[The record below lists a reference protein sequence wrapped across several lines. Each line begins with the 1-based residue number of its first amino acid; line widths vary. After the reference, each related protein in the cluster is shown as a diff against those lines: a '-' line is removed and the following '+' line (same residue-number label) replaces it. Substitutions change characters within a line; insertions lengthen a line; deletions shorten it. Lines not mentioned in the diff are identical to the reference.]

1 MSFKGFQK
9 SIVRAPQ
16 QFKVKFNLGEHSKDP
31 VYTDAERR
39 FQELEKET
47 KKLHDE
53 SKKYFDAINGKQSR
67 PTHSLTITGE
77 SFLTPP
83 SPGMLNHQIEF
94 SKAIA
99 ELYKPISGR
108 ASDPNSYQAEG
119 NPEGIQACED
129 YATIVREL
137 QEALAP
143 ELGMIES
150 RVISPAD
157 QLLEV
162 IKVIRKVAVKRDH
175 KKLDYDRHRASLKKL
190 EDKKDKSLKDEKAL
204 YKAENDVE
212 QATQEYNYYNDLLK
226 DELPKLFTLEAE
238 FIRPLF
244 QSFYYMQLN
253 VFYTL
258 HERMQGMSISY
269 FNLNLDVEEAFE
281 QKRGDVQERAEALA
295 IVHFKTKGLGRSGS
309 RVSSKLAESKGSV
322 SRGRSTSTADENPP
336 PPYSAAAAT
345 PSPTGSFSSAA
356 KGKLAPPPPKAKPSH
371 LSKPAETVTA
381 LYDYEAQAHGD
392 LGFSAGDVIEIIH
405 RTDNQNEWWTGR
417 VDGREGQFP
426 GKRCPCLFFCSVLTI
441 VYSQLRA
448 VALAWMT
455 LFYFL
460 FFFCFYW
467 LFVLCSMMLW
477 RIWLHT

>member
-9 SIVRAPQ
+9 GLARAPQ
-16 QFKVKFNLGEHSKDP
+16 QFKVKFNIGEHSSDP
-31 VYTDAERR
+31 VYSDAERR
-39 FQELEKET
+39 FQELETET

-53 SKKYFDAINGKQSR
+53 SKKYFDAING
-67 PTHSLTITGE
+67 
-77 SFLTPP
+77 
-83 SPGMLNHQIEF
+83 MLNHQIGF

-108 ASDPNSYQAEG
+108 ASDPNSYKFEG

-129 YATIVREL
+129 YETIVREL

-143 ELGMIES
+143 ELELIDS
-150 RVISPAD
+150 RIINPAD

-175 KKLDYDRHRASLKKL
+175 KKLDYDRHTASLKKL
-190 EDKKDKSLKDEKAL
+190 EEKKDKSLKDEKAL

-226 DELPKLFTLEAE
+226 EELPKLFTLEAE

-258 HERMQGMSISY
+258 HERMQGMQIPY
-269 FNLNLDVEEAFE
+269 FNLDLDVEEAFE
-281 QKRGDVQERAEALA
+281 QKRGDVKERTEALS
-295 IVHFKTKGLGRSGS
+295 IVHFKTKGTVRRSD
-309 RVSSKLAESKGSV
+309 SKLKPGLRGSDSKSSMNRARSSSNTGS
-322 SRGRSTSTADENPP
+322 PP
-336 PPYSAAAAT
+336 PPYSSAVSPNS
-345 PSPTGSFSSAA
+345 PSGTFSDAA
-356 KGKLAPPPPKAKPSH
+356 KSKGAPPPPRAKPSH
-371 LSKPAETVTA
+371 LSQHPAETVTA

-392 LGFSAGDVIEIIH
+392 LGFSAGDVIEIVH

-426 GKRCPCLFFCSVLTI
+426 ANYV
-441 VYSQLRA
+441 QL
-448 VALAWMT
+448 
-455 LFYFL
+455 
-460 FFFCFYW
+460 
-467 LFVLCSMMLW
+467 
-477 RIWLHT
+477 H

>member
-1 MSFKGFQK
+1 
-9 SIVRAPQ
+9 
-16 QFKVKFNLGEHSKDP
+16 
-31 VYTDAERR
+31 
-39 FQELEKET
+39 
-47 KKLHDE
+47 
-53 SKKYFDAINGKQSR
+53 
-67 PTHSLTITGE
+67 
-77 SFLTPP
+77 
-83 SPGMLNHQIEF
+83 MLNHQIEF

-99 ELYKPISGR
+99 EIYKPISGR

-119 NPEGIQACED
+119 NTEGIQACED

-143 ELGMIES
+143 ELEMIDS

-226 DELPKLFTLEAE
+226 EELPKLFTLEAE

-258 HERMQGMSISY
+258 HERMQGMNIGY

-309 RVSSKLAESKGSV
+309 RVSKLAESKGSIN
-322 SRGRSTSTADENPP
+322 RGRSTSTADEHPP
-336 PPYSAAAAT
+336 PPYSAAT

-356 KGKLAPPPPKAKPSH
+356 KSKPAPPPPKPKPSY

-417 VDGREGQFP
+417 VGGREGQFP
-426 GKRCPCLFFCSVLTI
+426 GKCRL
-441 VYSQLRA
+441 
-448 VALAWMT
+448 LASIPVQ
-455 LFYFL
+455 
-460 FFFCFYW
+460 C
-467 LFVLCSMMLW
+467 
-477 RIWLHT
+477 

>member
-1 MSFKGFQK
+1 
-9 SIVRAPQ
+9 
-16 QFKVKFNLGEHSKDP
+16 
-31 VYTDAERR
+31 
-39 FQELEKET
+39 
-47 KKLHDE
+47 
-53 SKKYFDAINGKQSR
+53 
-67 PTHSLTITGE
+67 
-77 SFLTPP
+77 
-83 SPGMLNHQIEF
+83 MLNHQIEF

-99 ELYKPISGR
+99 EIYKPISGR
-108 ASDPNSYQAEG
+108 ASDPNSYQDEG
-119 NPEGIQACED
+119 NTEGIQACED

-143 ELGMIES
+143 ELEMIES

-226 DELPKLFTLEAE
+226 EELPKLFTLEAE

-258 HERMQGMSISY
+258 HEKMQGMNISY
-269 FNLNLDVEEAFE
+269 FNLKLDVEEAFE

-309 RVSSKLAESKGSV
+309 RVSSKLGESKGSIN
-322 SRGRSTSTADENPP
+322 RGRSTSTADEHPP
-336 PPYSAAAAT
+336 PPYSAAT

-356 KGKLAPPPPKAKPSH
+356 KSKPAPPPPKPKPSY

-426 GKRCPCLFFCSVLTI
+426 GKSCPCHVLA
-441 VYSQLRA
+441 Q
-448 VALAWMT
+448 
-455 LFYFL
+455 
-460 FFFCFYW
+460 C
-467 LFVLCSMMLW
+467 
-477 RIWLHT
+477 

>member
-1 MSFKGFQK
+1 
-9 SIVRAPQ
+9 
-16 QFKVKFNLGEHSKDP
+16 
-31 VYTDAERR
+31 
-39 FQELEKET
+39 
-47 KKLHDE
+47 
-53 SKKYFDAINGKQSR
+53 
-67 PTHSLTITGE
+67 
-77 SFLTPP
+77 
-83 SPGMLNHQIEF
+83 MLNHQIEF

-108 ASDPNSYQAEG
+108 ASDPDSYQFEG

-129 YATIVREL
+129 YQAIVQEL

-143 ELGMIES
+143 ELEMIDS

-162 IKVIRKVAVKRDH
+162 IKVIRKVSVKRDH
-175 KKLDYDRHRASLKKL
+175 KKLDYDRRCASLKKL
-190 EDKKDKSLKDEKAL
+190 EEKKDNSLKDEKAL

-212 QATQEYNYYNDLLK
+212 QATQEFNYYNDLLK
-226 DELPKLFTLEAE
+226 DELPKLFRLEAE

-258 HERMQGMSISY
+258 HERMQGMNISY
-269 FNLNLDVEEAFE
+269 FNLKLDVEEAFE
-281 QKRGDVQERAEALA
+281 QKRGDVQERTEALA

-309 RVSSKLAESKGSV
+309 KLGPKGSIK
-322 SRGRSTSTADENPP
+322 RGRTASTADENPP
-336 PPYSAAAAT
+336 PPYSSAAAT

-356 KGKLAPPPPKAKPSH
+356 KGKPAPPPPKAKPAH

-392 LGFSAGDVIEIIH
+392 LGFSAGDVIEITH
-405 RTDNQNEWWTGR
+405 RTDNQHEWWSGR

-426 GKRCPCLFFCSVLTI
+426 GKQCSTFSCVFPVLTI
-441 VYSQLRA
+441 ISSQLRA
-448 VALAWMT
+448 AELAWVS
-455 LFYFL
+455 LLLLAFL
-460 FFFCFYW
+460 G
-467 LFVLCSMMLW
+467 LSPMLW
-477 RIWLHT
+477 RIWVHHIERSVCT

>member
-1 MSFKGFQK
+1 M
-9 SIVRAPQ
+9 
-16 QFKVKFNLGEHSKDP
+16 
-31 VYTDAERR
+31 
-39 FQELEKET
+39 
-47 KKLHDE
+47 LH
-53 SKKYFDAINGKQSR
+53 
-67 PTHSLTITGE
+67 
-77 SFLTPP
+77 
-83 SPGMLNHQIEF
+83 HQIEF

-99 ELYKPISGR
+99 EIYKPISGR
-108 ASDPNSYQAEG
+108 ASDPNSYQDEG
-119 NPEGIQACED
+119 NTEGIQACED
-129 YATIVREL
+129 YAAIVREL
-137 QEALAP
+137 QEALGP
-143 ELGMIES
+143 ELEMIES

-175 KKLDYDRHRASLKKL
+175 KQLDYDRHRATLKKL
-190 EDKKDKSLKDEKAL
+190 EDKKDKSLKDEKAI

-226 DELPKLFTLEAE
+226 EELPKLFTLEAE

-258 HERMQGMSISY
+258 HEKMQGMNIAY
-269 FNLNLDVEEAFE
+269 FNLKLDVEEAFE
-281 QKRGDVQERAEALA
+281 QKRGDVQERTEALA

-309 RVSSKLAESKGSV
+309 RVSKLSESKGSFN
-322 SRGRSTSTADENPP
+322 RGRSTSTADEHPP
-336 PPYSAAAAT
+336 PPYSAAT

-356 KGKLAPPPPKAKPSH
+356 KGKPAPPPPKPKPSF

-426 GKRCPCLFFCSVLTI
+426 GKFWVCLLSLFGANDLR
-441 VYSQLRA
+441 SQLRA
-448 VALAWMT
+448 VKLVWIA
-455 LFYFL
+455 
-460 FFFCFYW
+460 FCFDW
-467 LFVLCSMMLW
+467 LSSLMLW
-477 RIWLHT
+477 RMASYIERSVNNLRFLKCLAGSVC

>member
-1 MSFKGFQK
+1 
-9 SIVRAPQ
+9 
-16 QFKVKFNLGEHSKDP
+16 
-31 VYTDAERR
+31 
-39 FQELEKET
+39 
-47 KKLHDE
+47 
-53 SKKYFDAINGKQSR
+53 
-67 PTHSLTITGE
+67 
-77 SFLTPP
+77 
-83 SPGMLNHQIEF
+83 MLNHQIEF

-108 ASDPNSYQAEG
+108 ASDPESYQFEG

-129 YATIVREL
+129 YATIVQEL
-137 QEALAP
+137 QESLAP
-143 ELGMIES
+143 ELEMIES

-162 IKVIRKVAVKRDH
+162 IKVIRKVGVKRDH
-175 KKLDYDRHRASLKKL
+175 KQLDYDRHRASLKKL

-226 DELPKLFTLEAE
+226 EELPRLFALEAE

-258 HERMQGMSISY
+258 HERMQGMNISY
-269 FNLNLDVEEAFE
+269 FNLKLDVVEAFE

-295 IVHFKTKGLGRSGS
+295 IVHFRTKGLGRSGS
-309 RVSSKLAESKGSV
+309 RVSKLAESKGSI
-322 SRGRSTSTADENPP
+322 SRGRSTSAADENPP
-336 PPYSAAAAT
+336 PPYSHATAT

-356 KGKLAPPPPKAKPSH
+356 KSKPAPPPPKAKRAH
-371 LSKPAETVTA
+371 LSKAAETVTA

-392 LGFSAGDVIEIIH
+392 LGFSAGDVIEIIN

-426 GKRCPCLFFCSVLTI
+426 GKCGHPVSFLLLDADDCP
-441 VYSQLRA
+441 SQLCA
-448 VALAWMT
+448 IELAWVS
-455 LFYFL
+455 FL
-460 FFFCFYW
+460 AFPFFTG
-467 LFVLCSMMLW
+467 S
-477 RIWLHT
+477 